1 MLNIPQSYVSLSGMT
16 TETELREIR
25 LLLAELNKKV
35 DLMEERLIGCE
46 EPTKEDIE
54 EIEAYE
60 TAKKTKNCSL
70 NL

>member
-1 MLNIPQSYVSLSGMT
+1 MT

-35 DLMEERLIGCE
+35 DLMEERPIVCE

-60 TAKKTKNCSL
+60 TAKKNKKLQLEPLSELAKGT
-70 NL
+70 